1 MDLGNFIFAC
11 VSATGTLVAIG
22 MSLYSIAASKRGRA
36 EGKAMGDQKV
46 ADQIGQIDERT
57 RDIKAN
63 MSVQDGKID
72 VLSVKVGRIEGK
84 LGITEA
90 APGSDPP
97 LRKTLF

>member
-1 MDLGNFIFAC
+1 MELGVFLFGC
-11 VSATGTLVAIG
+11 VSAAGTLVAIG
-22 MSLYSIAASKRGRA
+22 MSLYSISASKKGKA
-36 EGKAMGDQKV
+36 VGKAMDDQKV

-72 VLSVKVGRIEGK
+72 GLAVKVGRIEGK

-90 APGSDPP
+90 APGSAPP
-97 LRKTLF
+97 PITVR